1 MSAVKRYAPV
11 LAIVGL
17 LLLVAFGGG
26 ALANNQQAPQVAPAD
41 ATIELSPTQGTA
53 TSQAGRPTE
62 PGSVAP
68 DEAAEETAVADPAP
82 RAPAAPAQPA
92 APVQPAPPQPPVAVH
107 TYPDWDDDWDDDDDD
122 EWDDDWD
129 DDDWD
134 DDDEWDD

>member
-11 LAIVGL
+11 LSIVGL

-41 ATIELSPTQGTA
+41 ATIELSPAQGAA
-53 TSQAGRPTE
+53 TSQEGRSTE
-62 PGSVAP
+62 PSSAAP
-68 DEAAEETAVADPAP
+68 EEPAQETGAADPAP
-82 RAPAAPAQPA
+82 QSAAPA
-92 APVQPAPPQPPVAVH
+92 QPAPPQPPVAAH
-107 TYPDWDDDWDDDDDD
+107 TYPDWDDDDDEWDD

-129 DDDWD
+129 EDDWD